1 MISNFRDQE
10 LESKIQLGRSKW
22 VVKMKKT
29 KGGGKGTPGRGGGAG
44 PCLLILLMRGGG
56 RGIFRGLLWGLPTPG
71 GGGRLA
77 GFDEEFAG
85 DAQCAAEPARDGNAA
100 EQPIYL
106 TAVAE
111 NPNGAKLLMLCDGAE
126 PPAPATLTAQG
137 FDLVCTL
144 FNGQDDEALSAAR
157 ASWRSYK
164 AAQQQLVYYQQDDDG
179 AWVEKAR
186 H

>member
-1 MISNFRDQE
+1 MAEIRFYHLTKSR
-10 LESKIQLGRSKW
+10 LEEALTRLLRRVIDRQDR
-22 VVKMKKT
+22 VVVMT
-29 KGGGKGTPGRGGGAG
+29 GSAERVEA
-44 PCLLILLMRGGG
+44 LNAH
-56 RGIFRGLLWGLPTPG
+56 LWSFDPASFLPHG
-71 GGGRLA
+71 S
-77 GFDEEFAG
+77 
-85 DAQCAAEPARDGNAA
+85 ARDGHAA

-106 TAVAE
+106 TATLE

-126 PPAPATLTAQG
+126 APAVSDLAALG
-137 FDLVCTL
+137 FELVCAL

>member
-1 MISNFRDQE
+1 MAEIRFYHLTRSR
-10 LESKIQLGRSKW
+10 LEEALIRLLRRVIDRHDR
-22 VVKMKKT
+22 VVVMT
-29 KGGGKGTPGRGGGAG
+29 GSTERVEA
-44 PCLLILLMRGGG
+44 LNAH
-56 RGIFRGLLWGLPTPG
+56 LWSFDPASFLPHG
-71 GGGRLA
+71 S
-77 GFDEEFAG
+77 
-85 DAQCAAEPARDGNAA
+85 ARDGNAA